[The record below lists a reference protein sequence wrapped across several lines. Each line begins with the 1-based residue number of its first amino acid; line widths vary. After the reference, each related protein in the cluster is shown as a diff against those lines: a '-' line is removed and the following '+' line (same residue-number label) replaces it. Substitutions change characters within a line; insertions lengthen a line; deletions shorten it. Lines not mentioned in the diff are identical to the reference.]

1 MSRHLPGV
9 LGRIIRPRP
18 QRPASVKPTAEADGA
33 TELHPLDHD
42 RDGRPGGSLPAGER
56 GLEDLRAQAAARGI
70 KVDRRWGERRL
81 RAELDGTGD
90 A

>member
-1 MSRHLPGV
+1 MTRHLPGV

-18 QRPASVKPTAEADGA
+18 QRPDVVRPTVEAGA
-33 TELHPLDHD
+33 HPLDHD

-81 RAELDGTGD
+81 RAELDGPGAD
-90 A
+90 